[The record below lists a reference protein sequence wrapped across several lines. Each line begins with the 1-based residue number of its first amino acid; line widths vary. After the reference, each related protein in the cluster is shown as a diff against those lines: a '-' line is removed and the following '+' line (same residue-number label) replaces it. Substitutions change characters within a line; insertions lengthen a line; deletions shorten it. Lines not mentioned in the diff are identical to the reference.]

1 MTPTP
6 APTSAAR
13 RPSRSNFSKLPSTKP
28 AWMFRAPN
36 AIRTHKTRIH
46 DRKDHPLYQWTDER
60 LGLSELAAFARHKT
74 VPVHS
79 QSFWYYWGGISLFL
93 FLVQCFTGVLLL
105 VYYRPGAEAYESVR
119 QITFVMHFGWLI
131 RSAHAWAAN
140 LMIFAILVHMFSV
153 FFMKA
158 YRKPREFGWLSGM
171 ALLGIASVF
180 GFSGYLLPMD
190 ELSYFATKVG
200 LQIPMAI
207 PYDRRGLANMLRGG
221 PDVSEFTV
229 QRFFALHVV
238 VLPALFLPLLA
249 FHLWL
254 VQRHG
259 NAVPPS
265 EEAKPAGERKTI
277 PFMPNFLRKDLAMWL
292 ISLNILALLASVFP
306 WALGKQ
312 YDSLAP
318 APIGHSSRVV
328 LHEPLR
334 NAQAAGHGQVAA
346 GRARRDRR
354 HPALH
359 SRHRALDSDSLLRHQ
374 KESGQRARAAHYF
387 GLLAVY
393 RPAGHHRHR
402 LLDHSR

>member
-1 MTPTP
+1 MTAKTI
-6 APTSAAR
+6 TS
-13 RPSRSNFSKLPSTKP
+13 NVYD
-28 AWMFRAPN
+28 WV
-36 AIRTHKTRIH
+36 
-46 DRKDHPLYQWTDER
+46 DER
-60 LGLSELAAFARHKT
+60 LGLSELAAFARHKS
-74 VPVHS
+74 VPVHA

-105 VYYRPGAEAYESVR
+105 VYFRPGADAFESVR

-131 RSAHAWAAN
+131 RSAHSWSAN

-158 YRKPREFGWLSGM
+158 YRKPREFGCLSGM

-200 LQIPMAI
+200 LEIPMAI
-207 PYDRRGLANMLRGG
+207 PWIGPIIANMLRGG
-221 PDVSEFTV
+221 PEVSEFTV

-238 VLPALFLPLLA
+238 VLPALFLPLLG

-259 NAVPPS
+259 NALPPS
-265 EEAKPAGERKTI
+265 EEVKPARERKSM

-306 WALGKQ
+306 WSLGKQ
-312 YDSLAP
+312 YDALAP
-318 APIGHSSRVV
+318 APMGIHPEWYFMSPFEMLKILGAFLPGAIGEIAGILLFTLGIV
-328 LHEPLR
+328 LWILIPFYDT
-334 NAQAAGHGQVAA
+334 N
-346 GRARRDRR
+346 
-354 HPALH
+354 
-359 SRHRALDSDSLLRHQ
+359 
-374 KESGQRARAAHYF
+374 KESGKRARIAHYF
-387 GLLAVY
+387 GLLAIVS
-393 RPAGHHRHR
+393 
-402 LLDHSR
+402 LLSTTLIGYWTIR